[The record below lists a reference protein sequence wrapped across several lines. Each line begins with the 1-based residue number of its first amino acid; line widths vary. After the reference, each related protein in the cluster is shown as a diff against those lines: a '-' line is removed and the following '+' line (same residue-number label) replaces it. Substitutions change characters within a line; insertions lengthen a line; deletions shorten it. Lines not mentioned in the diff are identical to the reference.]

1 MALLHGTWHSLN
13 RLDGTFFFW
22 GENEAELQRLKG
34 KTVRYRVGDK
44 HPYMS
49 RLKDRRKL
57 LMILYGTADDPDSCS
72 FVETMILLPTADGFP
87 RPSAGWLLQKDE
99 CAPGSGVDT
108 SLKPWT
114 ITGLGI
120 RPGKA
125 IEFLSSLTESDK
137 KIGDFTIG
145 PDLLYWGRV
154 SRFALGLLAGQHFMP
169 AIADGPGGKAYA
181 RWRYV
186 LDDAGRE
193 SFAALAGAM
202 PPVSR
207 AVDQKSG
214 DASRE
219 GIIDRFLNSAVDD
232 FIRGRAGV
240 PAVKAKNAVASGAW
254 LDSLSTGGEIKA
266 PLPVLKRLKES
277 LRLWSGRTERVNR
290 QAFRT
295 CFALKP
301 PEPGDD
307 NGGGPWGLE
316 YFLQASDD
324 PSLLIPAE
332 TIWKE
337 SKKTISYLN
346 RKYDHPQERLLEDL
360 GKAVRLFPAMERSLS
375 TSRPTSAQI
384 SIREANIFLTEA
396 APLLQ
401 DSGFGVILP
410 DWWRGRSGRSKL
422 GVKLRFKPPGDKKS
436 GKNLFTLESIVEY
449 DWRLSVGDQE
459 ISEEEFQRL
468 SRLKEPLVSIGGK
481 WVALNRDDVDRILK
495 AFKSGCAG
503 EMSLAGA
510 MRLNSG
516 MEDFNGL
523 PVNGSAYSGWVAG
536 VMKNLSSGDKISKLP
551 PPDDFV
557 GVLRDYQVK
566 GYSWLSF
573 MKKYGIGTILAD
585 DMGLGKTIQL
595 LALLLKDKEDGA
607 AGATLLLCPTSVAGN
622 WLREAEKFAP
632 SLKVHLHHGTGRA
645 DQAALEKLAR
655 SHDLIVS
662 TYALAYRDE
671 EALKSVRWKMIVL
684 DEAQNIKNPYT
695 KQSRAVKSMSAGH
708 RIAMTGTPVENR
720 LSELW
725 SIMDFLNPGYLGSL
739 DGYRKRFAIPIERY
753 DDSAASE
760 TLKNVVRPFILRR
773 VKTDPEI
780 IRDLP
785 DKVEIKEP
793 CNLTKEQATLY
804 EAIVEGMLKNADEA
818 GGIKRRGIVLAALM
832 RLKQVCDHPS
842 LYVGSGAASDRDAG
856 RSGKLKRMTELLDE
870 ALSEGD
876 SALIFTQFVEMGEM
890 LKSHLSDVFG
900 EEVLFLHGGISRK
913 ARDDMVQRFGEKGGP
928 RIFVVSLKAGGT
940 GLNLTKASHVFHFDR
955 WWNPAV
961 EDQATDRAYR
971 IGQTKNVMV
980 HKFVCSGTLEEKI
993 DALIESKK
1001 ALSSN
1006 VLGTGEDWITGLSTD
1021 ELRDM
1026 LTLRREAIADE

>member
-1 MALLHGTWHSLN
+1 MTLLHGTWHSLN
-13 RLDGTFFFW
+13 WPDGAFFFW
-22 GENEAELQRLKG
+22 GENEDELQRLKG
-34 KTVRYRVGDK
+34 KRHRYRIGEK

-57 LMILYGTADDPDSCS
+57 LMLLYGTADDPDSCS

-87 RPSAGWLLQKDE
+87 LPSAVRLLQNDDTVT
-99 CAPGSGVDT
+99 GSGADV

-114 ITGLGI
+114 ISGLGI

-145 PDLLYWGRV
+145 PDLLYWGKV
-154 SRFALGLLAGQHFMP
+154 SRFATSLLAGQHFVP
-169 AIADGPGGKAYA
+169 TIADGPGGKAYA
-181 RWRYV
+181 RWRFV
-186 LDDAGRE
+186 LDDTGRE
-193 SFAALAGAM
+193 SFTALARAM

-207 AVDQKSG
+207 AIDRKDG

-219 GIIDRFLNSAVDD
+219 GILDQFLNAAVDD
-232 FIRGRAGV
+232 FIRGRASV
-240 PAVKAKNAVASGAW
+240 PAVKAKKAAASAVW
-254 LDSLSTGGEIKA
+254 LDSLSTGGEIRA
-266 PLPVLKRLKES
+266 PLLVTKRLKES
-277 LRLWSGRTERVNR
+277 LRAWSERTDRANK

-301 PEPGDD
+301 PAPDDD

-332 TIWKE
+332 KIWKE
-337 SKKTISYLN
+337 SRKTISYLN
-346 RKYDHPQERLLEDL
+346 RKYDNPQDRLLEDL
-360 GKAVRLFPAMERSLS
+360 GKAVRLFPAMERSLNA
-375 TSRPTSAQI
+375 SRPASAQI
-384 SIREANIFLTEA
+384 SIREANLFLTEA

-401 DSGFGVILP
+401 DSGFGIILP

-422 GVKLRFKPPGDKKS
+422 GVRLRFKPSGDKKS
-436 GKNLFTLESIVEY
+436 GKNIFTLESIVEY
-449 DWRLSVGDQE
+449 DWRLSIGDQE
-459 ISEEEFQRL
+459 ISEEEFRRL

-481 WVALNRDDVDRILK
+481 WVALNRDDVDRIMK
-495 AFKSGCAG
+495 AFKSGRAG
-503 EMSLAGA
+503 EMSLAEA

-516 MEDFNGL
+516 MEEFQGL

-536 VMKNLSSGDKISKLP
+536 VMKNLTSGDKISKLP
-551 PPDDFV
+551 PPDGFV
-557 GVLRDYQVK
+557 GELRDYQVK
-566 GYSWLSF
+566 GYSWLAF
-573 MKKYGIGTILAD
+573 MEKYGIGTILAD

-595 LALLLKDKEDGA
+595 LALLLKDREGGVKGP
-607 AGATLLLCPTSVAGN
+607 TLLLCPTSVAGN

-632 SLKVHLHHGTGRA
+632 SLTVHLHHGAGRA
-645 DQAALEKLAR
+645 GIGAFREIAGD
-655 SHDLIVS
+655 HDLIVS

-671 EALKSVRWKMIVL
+671 ELLKSVRWKTIVL
-684 DEAQNIKNPYT
+684 DEAQSIKNPYT
-695 KQSRAVKSMSAGH
+695 KQSRAVKSLDAGH

-739 DGYRKRFAIPIERY
+739 DSYRKRFAIPIERY

-760 TLKNVVRPFILRR
+760 TLRNVVRPFILRR
-773 VKTDPEI
+773 VKTDPAI

-818 GGIKRRGIVLAALM
+818 EGIKRKGIVLSGLM

-842 LYVGSGAASDRDAG
+842 LYVGGATGGKAEAG
-856 RSGKLKRMTELLDE
+856 RSGKLKRIAELLDE

-876 SALIFTQFVEMGEM
+876 SALIFTQFVDMGKM
-890 LKSHLSDVFG
+890 LKTHLSDAFG
-900 EEVLFLHGGISRK
+900 EEVLFLHGGVPARPGTAWYSGSGIRAAPGYSSSPSRR
-913 ARDDMVQRFGEKGGP
+913 AAPASTSPGP
-928 RIFVVSLKAGGT
+928 ATCSTSTGGGT
-940 GLNLTKASHVFHFDR
+940 PPSRTR
-955 WWNPAV
+955 
-961 EDQATDRAYR
+961 RR
-971 IGQTKNVMV
+971 
-980 HKFVCSGTLEEKI
+980 
-993 DALIESKK
+993 
-1001 ALSSN
+1001 
-1006 VLGTGEDWITGLSTD
+1006 TGLTVSGRRRTSWSTSSYAAG
-1021 ELRDM
+1021 RSK
-1026 LTLRREAIADE
+1026 RRSMR